1 MFFIHTFSM
10 IKVFK
15 KREEV
20 EQLWKIQ
27 ELKKS
32 ALIIIGADL
41 MHLVTSTA
49 RFISSGNS
57 I

>member
-1 MFFIHTFSM
+1 MENSEKALDNYIQEKNG
-10 IKVFK
+10 IG
-15 KREEV
+15 
-20 EQLWKIQ
+20 IQ

>member
-1 MFFIHTFSM
+1 M
-10 IKVFK
+10 IVLFYGQILKS
-15 KREEV
+15 
-20 EQLWKIQ
+20 LIQ

>member
-1 MFFIHTFSM
+1 MENSEKSIRYLYSRKNG
-10 IKVFK
+10 IG
-15 KREEV
+15 
-20 EQLWKIQ
+20 IQ